1 VTKVRVAVLMGGR
14 SSEHEVSINSARSVM
29 EALDPARYDVHAIEI
44 ARDGRWQLPPARRGA
59 LARGETEGTLPVPTS
74 GRAPE
79 PLASVDV
86 VFPVLHGPFGEDGT
100 VQGLLELAGVAY
112 VGAGVAASA
121 LCMDKDLFKAVM
133 RANGIPVTKSVGFR
147 HTERDTVS
155 NPFSY
160 PVVVKPA
167 RLGSS
172 VGITIVRREEEFS
185 AAVELAFAHD
195 DKVLVEQYVDGV
207 EVECSVLGNEAPVAS
222 VPGEIVPLASDWY
235 DYSAKYDE
243 GGMELVVPPRIP
255 DEAVERVQELAVAS
269 FRAADCEGMAR
280 VDFFVADDGEVLV
293 NELNTIPGFTAT
305 SVYAK
310 LFEAS
315 GLAYPE
321 LLDRLVELALE
332 RRERRAA
339 LRY

>member
-1 VTKVRVAVLMGGR
+1 
-14 SSEHEVSINSARSVM
+14 
-29 EALDPARYDVHAIEI
+29 
-44 ARDGRWQLPPARRGA
+44 
-59 LARGETEGTLPVPTS
+59 
-74 GRAPE
+74 
-79 PLASVDV
+79 
-86 VFPVLHGPFGEDGT
+86 
-100 VQGLLELAGVAY
+100 
-112 VGAGVAASA
+112 
-121 LCMDKDLFKAVM
+121 MDKDLFKAVM
-133 RANGIPVTKSVGFR
+133 RANGIPVTRSLGFR
-147 HTERDTVS
+147 HSDRDRVS
-155 NPFSY
+155 NPFGY